1 MVHTMKDQVRGSTR
15 RRRQHEREFKEDLI
29 AQSLVPGAS
38 VAAIAMKGGINANL
52 LFKWRRE
59 HVRAKTE
66 SAPAAATL
74 LPVCVV
80 EEAEPAPTSQS
91 PTVGGAVVSRSAR
104 PGVIEIEIA
113 GAQLRLRGAV
123 DETTLGSVL
132 RALRQSE

>member
-1 MVHTMKDQVRGSTR
+1 MKDQVRGSTR

-29 AQSLVPGAS
+29 AQSLAPGAS

-59 HVRAKTE
+59 YVRARIE

-80 EEAEPAPTSQS
+80 ADADPAPTSLP
-91 PTVGGAVVSRSAR
+91 PTAGGAVVSRNAR
-104 PGVIEIEIA
+104 PGVIEIEVA

-123 DETTLGSVL
+123 DETMLGSVL
-132 RALRQSE
+132 RALRKSE

>member
-1 MVHTMKDQVRGSTR
+1 MKDQVRGSART
-15 RRRQHEREFKEDLI
+15 RRQHEREFKEDLI
-29 AQSLVPGAS
+29 AQSLAPGAS

-66 SAPAAATL
+66 SVPTATTL

-80 EEAEPAPTSQS
+80 PAAEPAPTLPP
-91 PTVGGAVVSRSAR
+91 PTAGGAVGSRNAR

-123 DETTLGSVL
+123 DEAALSSVL

>member
-1 MVHTMKDQVRGSTR
+1 MKDQVRGSART
-15 RRRQHEREFKEDLI
+15 RRQHEREFKEDLI
-29 AQSLVPGAS
+29 AQSLAPGAS
-38 VAAIAMKGGINANL
+38 VAAIAMNGGINANL

-59 HVRAKTE
+59 YVRARIE

-80 EEAEPAPTSQS
+80 ADAEPEPTSQP
-91 PTVGGAVVSRSAR
+91 PTAGGAVVSRNAR

-123 DETTLGSVL
+123 DETMLGSVF